1 MIGSLGA
8 IKAKKEPAASQSPQH
23 VGSLLAGQQGKGGED
38 KCSSLHLSQW
48 LLSSEQPQK
57 QKRQQARLRHEDKE
71 NQSLFLYICWR
82 CRKKSKR

>member
-8 IKAKKEPAASQSPQH
+8 INAKKEPAAASSAASQSPQH
-23 VGSLLAGQQGKGGED
+23 AGSLLAGQQGKGGED
-38 KCSSLHLSQW
+38 KCSSLHLSQR

-71 NQSLFLYICWR
+71 NQSLFFNMLEA
-82 CRKKSKR
+82 